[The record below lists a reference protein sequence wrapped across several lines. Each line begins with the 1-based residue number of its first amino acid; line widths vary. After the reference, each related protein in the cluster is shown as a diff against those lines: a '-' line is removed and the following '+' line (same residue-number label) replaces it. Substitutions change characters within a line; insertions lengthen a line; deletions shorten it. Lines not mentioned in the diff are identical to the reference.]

1 MNRTARLY
9 ALVEELRAAAPR
21 PLTVAR
27 LAARFEVATRTVQRD
42 LQALMAAGLPVRA
55 TTGRGGGW
63 SIDPRTTLPPV
74 RFTEQ
79 EAAALTVALAATGH
93 GTPYAAAARTAAQ
106 KLAAVLPEPAAT
118 TARDLARRIVAL
130 PAPGTDPTG
139 TGPTGTGPAATGPA
153 ARAAVERAIA
163 GRTVLRLRYADAAGR
178 ESERLVEPAGLL
190 TAGGHWYLI
199 AWCRTRR
206 AGRGFRLD
214 RITAADP
221 TAEPAGHHDLAA
233 LLHGSAA
240 AGARPPA
247 ALGAL

>member
-42 LQALMAAGLPVRA
+42 LQALTAAGLPVRA

-106 KLAAVLPEPAAT
+106 KLAAVLPEPAAA

-130 PAPGTDPTG
+130 PAAPEPV
-139 TGPTGTGPAATGPA
+139 AT
-153 ARAAVERAIA
+153 ARAAVEHALAA
-163 GRTVLRLRYADAAGR
+163 GTVLRLRYADAAGR

-221 TAEPAGHHDLAA
+221 TAEPAGRHDLAA
-233 LLHGSAA
+233 LLRGSAA
-240 AGARPPA
+240 ADARPAA
-247 ALGAL
+247 ALDAL